1 MPTGPDSFDFLDPNR
16 EATPQSSSD
25 SLGGELGR
33 LGHYRILEVL
43 GRGGMGQVFR
53 AQDSRLQRE
62 VALKVMNKKFSATP
76 NSRTR
81 FLEEAR
87 AMAAI
92 DHDNVVTIY
101 EVGESSG
108 TPFMAMELLKGETLE
123 KTTRSGTP
131 LAPNDLVEIAKQ
143 LIAGLSAAHRRGIVH
158 RDVKPGN
165 IWVESPSGRVRVLDF
180 GLALASSPVD
190 ALANSGS
197 VIGTPGYLSPEQAR
211 GERLDDR
218 SDLFSAGVVL
228 YELACGKP
236 PFGAQSIPQQLIK
249 VLAHEPPRPDVV
261 EPRVPRRVADVI
273 MRMLA
278 KEPRDRF
285 RSATLC
291 VDAWTEAAEAS
302 EAEKQAAVKIVL
314 DPVASGAKASVDA
327 VKKTASEPSKVGLW
341 NDPRVQI
348 GAVSAAVLLV
358 AVAAWYAFRGERRVA
373 QKPSEPTQVAREVVV
388 LAKSLD
394 VLTLAEIP
402 TAPPSVYGG
411 EQTRYRVVLVNGA
424 TSPQTDPRK
433 LNAGARVIA
442 QVATYIYPAKEP
454 GQSPR
459 GTRRS
464 VAFPRKLSASMLPA
478 PGQSREIEIDFASSA
493 FAPGQYEVEFE
504 LQSPQGTPIN
514 RMSTTLRIDE
524 NLAAIDLIE
533 FDRVRTSQ
541 RSGADTFVKTDST
554 DDFGG
559 RPAIEIDRQ
568 APKQDVVQQ
577 SHAYLRFDLA
587 GWQNRAETIDRV
599 VLLMTLE
606 PGGMKGKCTL
616 EAYGVTQRLPQD
628 WKEKGDGHLVWQGSP
643 SDGAIE
649 SFPFL
654 GRIEF
659 DNSGG
664 QLEKRADELRLF
676 GPGLDGYLRS
686 SDTSTITILLVRSTE
701 ATAPTKLVSREG
713 NEAEAP
719 ALAIRRRR

>member
-1 MPTGPDSFDFLDPNR
+1 MPTGPESFDFLDPSR
-16 EATPQSSSD
+16 EAAPQSSTD
-25 SLGGELGR
+25 AVGGELGR

-53 AQDSRLQRE
+53 AQDARLQRE

-123 KTTRSGTP
+123 KTTRSGMP
-131 LAPNDLVEIAKQ
+131 LAPSELVEIAKQ
-143 LIAGLSAAHRRGIVH
+143 LVSGLSAAHRRGIVH

-165 IWVESPSGRVRVLDF
+165 IWIESPSGRVRVLDF

-261 EPRVPRRVADVI
+261 EPRVPRQLADVI

-278 KEPRDRF
+278 KEPRERF
-285 RSATLC
+285 RSAALC
-291 VDAWTEAAEAS
+291 VDAWTEAAQAA

-314 DPVASGAKASVDA
+314 EPVASGAKASGEA
-327 VKKTASEPSKVGLW
+327 VKKAGAESSKLGLW
-341 NDPRVQI
+341 NDARVQI
-348 GAVSAAVLLV
+348 GAVVAAVLLV
-358 AVAAWYAFRGERRVA
+358 AVAAWYAFRGQRRVA
-373 QKPSEPTQVAREVVV
+373 QKPSEPVPVAREVVV

-424 TSPQTDPRK
+424 TSPQTDPRRV
-433 LNAGARVIA
+433 NAGARVIA
-442 QVATYIYPAKEP
+442 QVATYLYPAREP
-454 GQSPR
+454 GQSLR

-478 PGQSREIEIDFASSA
+478 PGQSREIEIDFASSTL
-493 FAPGQYEVEFE
+493 APGQYEVEFE

-524 NLAAIDLIE
+524 NLATIDLIG

-541 RSGADTFVKTDST
+541 DTFVKTDAT

-568 APKQDVVQQ
+568 APKEGGVQQ

-587 GWQNRAETIDRV
+587 GWQNRGATIDRV
-599 VLLMTLE
+599 LLLMTLE
-606 PGGMKGKCTL
+606 PGGLKGKCTL

-628 WKEKGDGHLVWQGSP
+628 WNEKGDQHLAWIGSP
-643 SDGAIE
+643 SDGSIE
-649 SFPFL
+649 GLPFL
-654 GRIEF
+654 GRVEF

-664 QLEKRADELRLF
+664 QLEKRAHELRLF
-676 GPGLDGYLRS
+676 GPGLDDYLRS
-686 SDTSTITILLVRSTE
+686 SETSTITILLVRSTE

-713 NEAEAP
+713 SESEAP
-719 ALAIRRRR
+719 TLAIRRRR